1 MANPVSLLDMEAMA
15 KLRMDHNTWEY
26 VAGGATDEIT
36 LRRNREAFGEI
47 AINPRYLEELT
58 ERDMSTT
65 VLGQRVALP
74 IMAAPTGA
82 QYLAHPGRR
91 VGRGSRCGRGRGA
104 DDGRHRRGLHGGGG
118 RGRRLRASLAPALP
132 PSRRRDPVHGQE
144 GGGGRILGPLP
155 DGRRGSER
163 ARRRGTARNAFNP
176 PAARSWADLRERPDL
191 LEKAKFDEESRSR
204 RPTWEKLAWFK
215 SITSMPLVA
224 KGILTARDAVK
235 CADHGV
241 DAIVVSNHG
250 ARVVDTTLASIEAL
264 PAIVDAVGDRME
276 VYMDSGIRRG
286 TDVLKALAL
295 GARAVLV
302 GRPVM
307 WGLAV
312 GGDEGI
318 RTMFEILRG
327 ELASA
332 MNFVGVS
339 TIGDIERDMVTL
351 GWRSAR

>member
-1 MANPVSLLDMEAMA
+1 MANPVSLVDMEAMA

-47 AINPRYLEELT
+47 AVNPRYLEELT

-65 VLGQRVALP
+65 VLGRRVSIP

-82 QYLAHPGRR
+82 QYLAHPDAESA
-91 VGRGSRCGRGRGA
+91 VARGA
-104 DDGRHRRGLHGGGG
+104 GAVGALTTIATGAACTVEEVAAA
-118 RGRRLRASLAPALP
+118 AS
-132 PSRRRDPVHGQE
+132 
-144 GGGGRILGPLP
+144 GPLWLQLYHVHDDVTEFMVKKAEAAGFSALCLTV
-155 DGRRGSER
+155 DGVGTGPKER
-163 ARRRGTARNAFNP
+163 DVRNAFNP

-191 LEKAKFDEESRSR
+191 LEKADFNREDRS

-224 KGILTARDAVK
+224 KGILTPRDAVK

-250 ARVVDTTLASIEAL
+250 GRVVDTTLASIEAL

-276 VYMDSGIRRG
+276 VYMDSGVRRG

-318 RTMFEILRG
+318 RTMFEILKG

-339 TIGDIERDMVTL
+339 SIGDIERDMVTL

>member
-1 MANPVSLLDMEAMA
+1 MPNPVSLFDMEALA
-15 KLRMDHNTWEY
+15 KLRMNHNTWEY

-47 AINPRYLEELT
+47 AVNPRYLEELT

-65 VLGQRVALP
+65 VLGQRVAIP

-82 QYLAHPGRR
+82 QYLAHPEAEAA
-91 VGRGSRCGRGRGA
+91 VARGA
-104 DDGRHRRGLHGGGG
+104 GAVGALTTVATGAVCTVEEVAAA
-118 RGRRLRASLAPALP
+118 AS
-132 PSRRRDPVHGQE
+132 
-144 GGGGRILGPLP
+144 GPLWLQLYHLHDDVTEFMVKKAEAAGFSALCLTV
-155 DGRRGSER
+155 DGVGTGPKER
-163 ARRRGTARNAFNP
+163 DVRNGFNP

-215 SITSMPLVA
+215 SVTSMPLVA
-224 KGILTARDAVK
+224 KGILTACDAVK
-235 CADHGV
+235 CAEHGV

-250 ARVVDTTLASIEAL
+250 GRVVDTTLASIEAL

-286 TDVLKALAL
+286 TDVFKALAL

-312 GGDEGI
+312 DGDRGI

-327 ELASA
+327 ELETA

-339 TIGDIERDMVTL
+339 SIGDIERDMVTL